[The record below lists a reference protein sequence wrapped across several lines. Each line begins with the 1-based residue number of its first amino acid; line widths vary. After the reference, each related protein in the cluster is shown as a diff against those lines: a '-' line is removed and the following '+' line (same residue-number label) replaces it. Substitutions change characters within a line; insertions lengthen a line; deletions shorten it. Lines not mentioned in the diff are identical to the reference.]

1 VNGISFHSSIF
12 SQLKTNVMV
21 TVTGFAERQRKDGTT
36 FIALEITGGVELIQ
50 SQESGRFYATVRKC
64 SIPSTFNANIAQAMI
79 GQRIEG
85 DIVKVIVEP
94 YDFVNTRTGEVMKL
108 QHGWAY
114 RPKDSDDLVGHS
126 KLDAYTLKTA

>member
-1 VNGISFHSSIF
+1 
-12 SQLKTNVMV
+12 MV